1 MRRRVS
7 GTGMQSRDRTTSGA
21 SPSAAAT
28 SVRAMSDW
36 PSAPF
41 AIAHRGFSLD
51 GAENS
56 IAAFQAAIDL
66 GCRYLETDARAT
78 ADGTAI
84 AFHDSVLDR
93 LTNHTGRIDRL
104 DWPDLKGARVVGR
117 EPIPKLE
124 DVLSLDPTRFVN
136 IDVKADSAIGPTLDA
151 IRRANAWGRVRL
163 AAFSHRRLQV
173 LRAAAGPRVAS
184 GLSPIEVGWLKSEA
198 VPLGVGRLSQAVR
211 PTRTKQA
218 ALWKPAAQV
227 PHGLGLPVIDRRFVA
242 EAHRQGIEVHAWTVN
257 EPTAM
262 RHLLSLGVDAIV
274 TDRPD
279 RLHRL
284 LATIGSSLPGYDM
297 ITASSTTQD
306 E

>member
-1 MRRRVS
+1 
-7 GTGMQSRDRTTSGA
+7 
-21 SPSAAAT
+21 
-28 SVRAMSDW
+28 MSDW
-36 PSAPF
+36 PRAPC

-84 AFHDSVLDR
+84 AFHDSMLDR

-104 DWPDLKGARVVGR
+104 DWPDLKGARIVGR

-124 DVLSLDPTRFVN
+124 DVLSLDPTTFVN

-184 GLSPIEVGWLKSEA
+184 GLSPIEVGWLKSQA
-198 VPLGVGRLSQAVR
+198 TPLGVGRRVTSVR
-211 PTRTKQA
+211 RLWPCRNQA

-227 PHGLGLPVIDRRFVA
+227 PYGLGLPVIGRRFVA